1 MKDESY
7 TNRRVGIQEDMGNSS
22 GEKGPSPVKL
32 LLGVVGIYG
41 AFMYYGVLQA
51 GITKFE
57 SPSGARLEREW

>member
-1 MKDESY
+1 MVA
-7 TNRRVGIQEDMGNSS
+7 N
-22 GEKGPSPVKL
+22 GEKGASPSPVKL

-41 AFMYYGVLQA
+41 AFMYYGILQA